1 MVDALWHVVTCRVP
15 FCFQKFAM
23 CYVEIPNTRTS
34 STRCCGAR
42 DRLVNELLSLLIILS
57 SPKILFPGIKFFWSY
72 NTESCMIIRVFFFF
86 FFNIAFSGESSVSQ
100 GSWRQNNIIK
110 TFTKFLFHN
119 DFLGMGDF
127 PILMHELFFPL
138 LDDVFLLDFSI
149 MFPF

>member
-1 MVDALWHVVTCRVP
+1 MACSNLPCALLFSKV
-15 FCFQKFAM
+15 
-23 CYVEIPNTRTS
+23 CYVLCWNPKYKNI

-72 NTESCMIIRVFFFF
+72 NTESCMIIRVFFFS
-86 FFNIAFSGESSVSQ
+86 FNIAFSGESSVSQ